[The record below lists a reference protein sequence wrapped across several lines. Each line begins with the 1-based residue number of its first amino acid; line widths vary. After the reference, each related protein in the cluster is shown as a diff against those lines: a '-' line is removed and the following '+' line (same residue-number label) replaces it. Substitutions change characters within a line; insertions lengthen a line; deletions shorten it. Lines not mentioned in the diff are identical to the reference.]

1 MTASALLELTELAA
15 CADVPADRL
24 RHYAEVGLL
33 PPASRDGARF
43 GYPAGEVEFVRL
55 LTGVEQLGVTA
66 EDLSGIAA
74 AWHAGDCA
82 GAQRQLIATLTGRL
96 NAVQAD
102 LAAYGRQA
110 VDLGPGTAGWAD
122 ATRASVAVYEDA
134 ARLQAVIAAL
144 AGTPHAGP
152 CGDGC
157 GCRAALT
164 APGIAY
170 QFPVIDDGPA
180 LACDLAAD
188 GGDVHDRISV
198 WQQVLARVQRRDPV
212 SDTDVGVALRF
223 PLDADLAAILARLVA
238 AEYRCCAFGSYTIA
252 IDHTGLRLEVRMPT
266 EAAGQLAAVFG
277 RARPTG
283 RSREGGQRCST
294 SAVRTCRPYSTPAP

>member
-1 MTASALLELTELAA
+1 MTAPALLELAELAA
-15 CADVPADRL
+15 RADVPADRL
-24 RHYAEVGLL
+24 RHYAELGLL
-33 PPASRDGARF
+33 PPASRDGDRF
-43 GYPAGEVEFVRL
+43 GYPTGEVEFVRL
-55 LTGVEQLGVTA
+55 LTDVEQLGVTA
-66 EDLSGIAA
+66 EDLAGIAA

-82 GAQRQLIATLTGRL
+82 GAQRQLTNTLTARL
-96 NAVQAD
+96 DTVQAD

-122 ATRASVAVYEDA
+122 TTRASLAVYKDA

-144 AGTPHAGP
+144 TSNPHAGP

-164 APGIAY
+164 APAISY
-170 QFPVIDDGPA
+170 QFPVLDDGQA

-188 GGDVHDRISV
+188 GGDAHDRIGV

-212 SDTDVGVALRF
+212 PDTDAGVALRF
-223 PLDADLAAILARLVA
+223 PLDADLAATLARLVA
-238 AEYRCCAFGSYTIA
+238 AEYRCCAFGSYSIV
-252 IDHTGLRLEVRMPT
+252 IDHTGLRLEVRMPV

-277 RARPTG
+277 LPDPPAEATKEVSG
-283 RSREGGQRCST
+283 AAHRS
-294 SAVRTCRPYSTPAP
+294 